1 MFHHHSVKFSQ
12 NGGKCH
18 TVSLIFFYKKEGNV
32 PRHSDNFSQNG
43 GKCPTVIQTSFHKKE
58 GNVPFSIL
66 TIFEIWEENFLESIM
81 GDLNPRQIKSQE
93 YRVQGVICSGRIF
106 SWED

>member
-1 MFHHHSVKFSQ
+1 MSH
-12 NGGKCH
+12 C
-18 TVSLIFFYKKEGNV
+18 
-32 PRHSDNFSQNG
+32 HSDHFSQNG
-43 GKCPTVIQTSFHKKE
+43 GKCPTVIQTSFYKKE